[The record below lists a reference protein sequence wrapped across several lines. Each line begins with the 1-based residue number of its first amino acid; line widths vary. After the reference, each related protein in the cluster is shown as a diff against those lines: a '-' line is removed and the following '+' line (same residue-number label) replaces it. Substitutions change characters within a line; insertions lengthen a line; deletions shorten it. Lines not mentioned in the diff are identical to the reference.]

1 MNILFAF
8 GKYLKQ
14 KKNKE
19 NNKMTRFDKRMRQN
33 RTVPH
38 VSKGGKM
45 IYTITFNPALDYVI
59 KAKEFK
65 TGKINKSKEEY
76 IFPGGKGIN
85 VSIVLKTLGQ
95 ETTAMGF
102 IAGFVGNEIEKQVQ
116 KYGVKTDF
124 IEIENN
130 NSRINVKILE
140 ENRETAI
147 NAKGPYIDSKYLELL
162 YKKLGI
168 IEDEDILVLSG
179 SVPNGVTN
187 SIYEEVCKKLEHKNI
202 KIVVDSTGDLLLKTL
217 KYKPYLIKPNQE
229 ELEEI
234 FGVKISSQDEALE
247 YAEQLQLK
255 GAQNV
260 IVSMGS
266 DGAVLLDENGYSYKI
281 NALNTED
288 AINTVGAGDSM
299 VAGFLAGYEQFNNY
313 EKALQMGVAA
323 ATATTNTLFLATK
336 DKIENVLN
344 KFR

>member
-14 KKNKE
+14 KKNKA

-33 RTVPH
+33 QTVPC

-59 KAKEFK
+59 KSKEFN
-65 TGKINKSKEEY
+65 TGKINKSQEEY

-162 YKKLGI
+162 YKKLEI

-179 SVPNGVTN
+179 SVPNGVSN
-187 SIYEEVCKKLEHKNI
+187 SIYEEVCKKCH
-202 KIVVDSTGDLLLKTL
+202 
-217 KYKPYLIKPNQE
+217 YKPSI
-229 ELEEI
+229 
-234 FGVKISSQDEALE
+234 
-247 YAEQLQLK
+247 
-255 GAQNV
+255 
-260 IVSMGS
+260 
-266 DGAVLLDENGYSYKI
+266 
-281 NALNTED
+281 
-288 AINTVGAGDSM
+288 
-299 VAGFLAGYEQFNNY
+299 
-313 EKALQMGVAA
+313 
-323 ATATTNTLFLATK
+323 
-336 DKIENVLN
+336 
-344 KFR
+344 